1 MKEQKFKF
9 GAKSEKQEQFFA
21 SQFEKVKQAIEELIL
36 NDDSAAM
43 LKWEKGW
50 CNPRIPSNFCTG
62 KNYTGI
68 RNAAFL
74 ELVCNIMGYK
84 SSQWAGKGQI
94 KEKGGK
100 IKEGEE
106 GHPVF
111 VPQMKTIE
119 EMNEKTGK
127 TEERKIFLGWSIY
140 EVFNADQQEGAPY
153 DASKPQQ
160 VWSESTDAEEI
171 LQVADGFIKYK
182 EQEDA
187 YYSPREDLIVLPI
200 REQFKSVE
208 AFYGTAFHEV
218 VHWSG
223 ASTRLNRFD
232 SSAVASFG
240 SKNYS
245 FEELVAEFGAS
256 MLKSRAGIDD
266 GVPNAAAYIKS
277 WWSRLESDMDE
288 LMKAYS
294 IALKAVDY
302 ILNPPME

>member
-1 MKEQKFKF
+1 
-9 GAKSEKQEQFFA
+9 
-21 SQFEKVKQAIEELIL
+21 
-36 NDDSAAM
+36 
-43 LKWEKGW
+43 
-50 CNPRIPSNFCTG
+50 
-62 KNYTGI
+62 
-68 RNAAFL
+68 
-74 ELVCNIMGYK
+74 MGYK

-94 KEKGGK
+94 REKGGK

-119 EMNEKTGK
+119 EINEKTGK

-140 EVFNADQQEGAPY
+140 EVFNADQQEGAEY

-160 VWSESTDAEEI
+160 VWSESADAEEI
-171 LQVADGFIKYK
+171 LQVAKDYIRYK
-182 EQEDA
+182 EQEGA

-200 REQFKSVE
+200 REQFKSTE
-208 AFYGTAFHEV
+208 AFYGTSFHEV
-218 VHWSG
+218 VHWTG
-223 ASTRLNRFD
+223 ASTRLNRFG

-256 MLKSRAGIDD
+256 MLKSRACIDD

-302 ILNPPME
+302 ILAKPFGEN

>member
-9 GAKSEKQEQFFA
+9 GAKSEKQEAFFA
-21 SQFEKVKQAIEELIL
+21 SQFEKVKEAIEELIL

-50 CNPRIPSNFCTG
+50 CNPRVPSNFCTG

-68 RNAAFL
+68 RNAAYL
-74 ELVCNIMGYK
+74 ELVCCIMGYS

-94 KEKGGK
+94 REKGGK
-100 IKEGEE
+100 IKDGEE

-111 VPQMKTIE
+111 VPQMKTVE
-119 EMNEKTGK
+119 EIVDGEKK
-127 TEERKIFLGWSIY
+127 ERKIFIGWSIY
-140 EVFNADQQEGAPY
+140 EVFNADQQEGAEY

-160 VWSESTDAEEI
+160 VWTESADAEEI
-171 LQVADGFIKYK
+171 LNFADGFIRYK
-182 EQEDA
+182 EQEGA
-187 YYSPREDLIVLPI
+187 YYSPREDRIVLPI
-200 REQFKSVE
+200 REQFTSTE
-208 AFYGTAFHEV
+208 AFYGTAFHEII
-218 VHWSG
+218 HFTG
-223 ASTRLNRFD
+223 HETRLNRF
-232 SSAVASFG
+232 SSNAVAAFG

-266 GVPNAAAYIKS
+266 GIPNAAAYIKS
-277 WWSRLESDMDE
+277 WWARLEKDVDE

-294 IALKAVDY
+294 VALKAVDY
-302 ILNPPME
+302 ILAKNFGDN